1 MSGSGSDV
9 LATEEGGRRLCRD
22 VRRGLGTRRKHKN
35 ANEMSRRL
43 RKSEEK
49 VGKSLTVA
57 KTRQRRIAFG
67 VDRGGENR
75 RKLRGGWRSVEVG
88 VAGEAEDAI

>member
-57 KTRQRRIAFG
+57 KTRHSGELLSAWIAAAKI
-67 VDRGGENR
+67 GG
-75 RKLRGGWRSVEVG
+75 SC
-88 VAGEAEDAI
+88 VADGAR